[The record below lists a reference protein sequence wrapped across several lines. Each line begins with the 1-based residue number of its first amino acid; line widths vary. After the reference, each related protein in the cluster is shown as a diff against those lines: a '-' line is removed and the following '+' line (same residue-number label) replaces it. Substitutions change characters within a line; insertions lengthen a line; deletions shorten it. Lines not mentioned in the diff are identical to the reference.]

1 MKTIQATHT
10 EEIAVSGIEHG
21 KAVDLYSEFIAA
33 SDKEARLEK
42 KLVREENKVT
52 RLGFPPK
59 KLQKIA
65 SKLRKASE
73 TKLAALSELSDLR
86 TA

>member
-1 MKTIQATHT
+1 MKTIQTQHIEDIT
-10 EEIAVSGIEHG
+10 SGIDSGE
-21 KAVDLYSEFIAA
+21 ATDLYSEFIAA

-42 KLVREENKVT
+42 KLIREENKVT

-65 SKLRKASE
+65 SKLKKASE
-73 TKLAALSELSDLR
+73 HKLATLSELSDLR